1 MAETEVYKELEVAKE
16 AYKGLVVEKAV
27 VMAAYMA
34 ESKVV
39 CKVVKLE
46 VVVAVLLWKVACKEV
61 VLEVEKVATE
71 AYKAA
76 KKVSQTESMA

>member
-1 MAETEVYKELEVAKE
+1 MVAETEVYKELEVAKE

-27 VMAAYMA
+27 VMAVYMA

-39 CKVVKLE
+39 YKVVKLE

-76 KKVSQTESMA
+76 KKV